1 MRKKIV
7 IIATLVLLVFVAFS
21 SNALAQPVD
30 SRDMSLGNEATGVG
44 QTGGQANVISADST
58 YPEIVVQK
66 PNKRPKPDK
75 TPKPPK
81 LKKSEKS
88 PKPEK
93 LPKSPKQDKRPK
105 RDKSP
110 KP

>member
-1 MRKKIV
+1 MRKKVV
-7 IIATLVLLVFVAFS
+7 IIATLVSLVFVAFS

-30 SRDMSLGNEATGVG
+30 SGDMSLGNEVTVVG
-44 QTGGQANVISADST
+44 QTSGQANVISADSAS
-58 YPEIVVQK
+58 PNVVVQK
-66 PNKRPKPDK
+66 LNKRPKPDK

-93 LPKSPKQDKRPK
+93 LPKPPKKDKRPK